1 MIQTVYAASA
11 ATDEKEMCALV
22 VHHKLTELPKSASSV
37 IVVLISL
44 R

>member
-1 MIQTVYAASA
+1 MIQSVYFASA
-11 ATDEKEMCALV
+11 ATDEKETSALV
-22 VHHKLTELPKSASSV
+22 VLHKLTELSKGASIV